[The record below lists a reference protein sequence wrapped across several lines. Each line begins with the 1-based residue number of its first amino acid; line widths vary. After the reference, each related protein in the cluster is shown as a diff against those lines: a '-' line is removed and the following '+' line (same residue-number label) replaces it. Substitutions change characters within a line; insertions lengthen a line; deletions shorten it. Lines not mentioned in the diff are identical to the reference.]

1 MALSELGVRMRID
14 STEFD
19 KGINDAKQSLSDF
32 DNKAKGTSD
41 AVNQISNSTKKSSN
55 FMREYMRDIKN
66 LKSQLLQLEEGTE
79 EYNKV
84 MQELADKTFALRDIN
99 ETAALSANDLGEKLA
114 LATRAA
120 GGIMGAF
127 SAAQGAMALFGVESE
142 ELEQTMLK
150 LQAAIA
156 IVQGVGAMEDLTKTI
171 PVLAG
176 HFQKLTGTIKTCLAS
191 LMKNPWIAV
200 ATAILGVVVAV
211 VKATNE
217 TKELTEEEKK
227 ATAAA
232 DKMKIANTVLKTAH
246 DNAATSAAEQ
256 LGKYKLLQIQWN
268 ALGDDLNA
276 KTKFIENN
284 AKAFNE
290 LGQQVDTVHQA
301 EQLLVADTNEFIE
314 AIKLRAKAT
323 AIQGLIVDQY
333 QNYYK
338 KWSKQDRT
346 TGDYYT
352 NPKEGQEFA
361 SEEEAKA
368 AGKAYGH
375 YEYGQ
380 GGSRT
385 WVKNTMTNA
394 DLAAVSKYRNDQANK
409 KRADYEAK
417 LDSDLESAI
426 TPLTN
431 ELVKVNS
438 SIQGNKYANG
448 TADTTIK
455 SNLPKY
461 NPSGNNNKN
470 DNKNDNTDKEE
481 PVDLLQLLKSTIING
496 DNLNAYNAEYVK
508 QTGNELNSKNY
519 WEDLTK
525 NFQQLA
531 DSSGNTEFVK
541 QIEVLLTKLPTYEAP
556 KEEEE
561 KVEVNVIQLAEDAV
575 NSGDFTELDKY
586 IKQETKAQEGSVK
599 FIEAK
604 INALSDIEGQT
615 TDIGLIGK
623 VDAEVDKL
631 KAELETLK
639 KQIRITTDP
648 EGVQAE
654 AAAEVLSNAK
664 SQAND
669 IKTVTGGISQMMGSI
684 ARVTDDATASWLNY
698 VGGILSSAG
707 QLIAAIQAVTCANS
721 ALSASQTPIIGWMAV
736 GVAVASTIAA
746 FANIPKFQDGGI
758 VGGYS
763 FSGDNVLA
771 RVNSGEMILNKL
783 QQRNLFTLLENGSPI
798 SKGNNEV
805 SFKIQGKEL
814 VGVLRN
820 YNNKISKVL

>member
-1 MALSELGVRMRID
+1 
-14 STEFD
+14 
-19 KGINDAKQSLSDF
+19 
-32 DNKAKGTSD
+32 
-41 AVNQISNSTKKSSN
+41 
-55 FMREYMRDIKN
+55 
-66 LKSQLLQLEEGTE
+66 
-79 EYNKV
+79 
-84 MQELADKTFALRDIN
+84 
-99 ETAALSANDLGEKLA
+99 
-114 LATRAA
+114 
-120 GGIMGAF
+120 
-127 SAAQGAMALFGVESE
+127 
-142 ELEQTMLK
+142 
-150 LQAAIA
+150 
-156 IVQGVGAMEDLTKTI
+156 
-171 PVLAG
+171 
-176 HFQKLTGTIKTCLAS
+176 
-191 LMKNPWIAV
+191 
-200 ATAILGVVVAV
+200 
-211 VKATNE
+211 
-217 TKELTEEEKK
+217 
-227 ATAAA
+227 
-232 DKMKIANTVLKTAH
+232 
-246 DNAATSAAEQ
+246 
-256 LGKYKLLQIQWN
+256 
-268 ALGDDLNA
+268 
-276 KTKFIENN
+276 
-284 AKAFNE
+284 
-290 LGQQVDTVHQA
+290 
-301 EQLLVADTNEFIE
+301 
-314 AIKLRAKAT
+314 
-323 AIQGLIVDQY
+323 
-333 QNYYK
+333 
-338 KWSKQDRT
+338 
-346 TGDYYT
+346 
-352 NPKEGQEFA
+352 
-361 SEEEAKA
+361 
-368 AGKAYGH
+368 
-375 YEYGQ
+375 
-380 GGSRT
+380 
-385 WVKNTMTNA
+385 MTNA

-556 KEEEE
+556 KEDEE

-586 IKQETKAQEGSVK
+586 IQQETKAQEGSVK

-654 AAAEVLSNAK
+654 EAAEVLSNAK

-669 IKTVTGGISQMMGSI
+669 IKAVTGGISQMMGSI